1 MFSFAEQQ
9 MLEADNRRGG
19 GAPQKSGK
27 VFGRHSSLQQFS
39 PSLLAMI
46 LGEQPVAAIPK
57 DFSRTPRIRE
67 ENIPTKITSD
77 KPGEVWKY

>member
-1 MFSFAEQQ
+1 
-9 MLEADNRRGG
+9 MLEADNRRGS
-19 GAPQKSGK
+19 GAPHKSAK

-67 ENIPTKITSD
+67 ENIPTTVKSD
-77 KPGEVWKY
+77 KPGKVWGKV